1 MDPDGLLAQP
11 DTSAPDHDDAD
22 IEGAALMLWSASWSG
37 RDEELPRNRPA
48 SLQSSETEL
57 RKLHELAGKLA
68 DHIEAMRQPAIAAL
82 YAEGAGVFDIVPRL
96 RDLQQDARDAFGDL
110 KAHGSGRGA
119 GVKAEAAAV
128 TEAAA
133 WQFERRTG
141 EVVRYTSDPDTGAKS
156 QLWPEFLRAVL
167 DALGIKASI
176 GSQVQK
182 HQKLNPPKQAI

>member
-1 MDPDGLLAQP
+1 LLAQP
-11 DTSAPDHDDAD
+11 DASAPGHEEAE
-22 IEGAALMLWSASWSG
+22 IEGAALNLWSASWSG

-96 RDLQQDARDAFGDL
+96 RDLQQDAQAAFGDL
-110 KAHGSGRGA
+110 KPQGSGRGA

-133 WQFERRTG
+133 FQFERVTG
-141 EVVRYTSDPDTGAKS
+141 RAAGFTSDPDTGVVS
-156 QLWPEFLRAVL
+156 GTWPDFLRVVF
-167 DALGIKASI
+167 DALGIDASVAA
-176 GSQVQK
+176 QVRALRK
-182 HQKLNPPKQAI
+182 K